1 MEEEPSLKV
10 VVWNTRGLNNPARRT
25 AVRIAMGDASASV
38 VCISE
43 SKLQSVNAFDIVECF
58 GPRFDGFAYLPAL
71 GTASGVIVA
80 WCSEDV
86 AVEAS
91 RTDRFSVSV
100 KLKHAGRSQ
109 ESAWWLTVVYGP
121 TVEDLKPVFLDE
133 LRALRATL
141 VGLWAVAGDFNLI
154 VDACDKSNTWLNRRS
169 MDMFRR
175 CINDLELRESNLL
188 GRRYTWS
195 SERAMPMMA
204 KLDRWFGSVE
214 WDELHPNAALS
225 ALSSSLSDHCP
236 ILMTSASS
244 LPLKRRF
251 RFERF

>member
-1 MEEEPSLKV
+1 
-10 VVWNTRGLNNPARRT
+10 
-25 AVRIAMGDASASV
+25 
-38 VCISE
+38 
-43 SKLQSVNAFDIVECF
+43 
-58 GPRFDGFAYLPAL
+58 
-71 GTASGVIVA
+71 
-80 WCSEDV
+80 
-86 AVEAS
+86 
-91 RTDRFSVSV
+91 
-100 KLKHAGRSQ
+100 
-109 ESAWWLTVVYGP
+109 
-121 TVEDLKPVFLDE
+121 
-133 LRALRATL
+133 
-141 VGLWAVAGDFNLI
+141 VAGDFNLI

-251 RFERF
+251 RFERFWIKLNGFVDEVEALWGRESLGTNPMVNLDRKFRRLAHGLQRWSQRKVGSIRD